1 MADYPDLKPAEATWG
16 WNGYLDA
23 IRHQFDEGVNTL
35 ASDVVDALQAL
46 AECPSDPA
54 LLAQYQSKLSEY
66 NIYRN
71 AQSNTVKV
79 YKDID
84 ASIVQNF
91 R

>member
-1 MADYPDLKPAEATWG
+1 MVDYPDLNPEQTQWD

-23 IRHQFDEGVNTL
+23 IRHQFDEGVETL
-35 ASDVVDALQAL
+35 ANDVVDALEAL
-46 AECPSDPA
+46 AACPSDPA

>member
-1 MADYPDLKPAEATWG
+1 MADHPDLKPKTSTWG
-16 WNGYLDA
+16 WNGYLDSVSYA
-23 IRHQFDEGVNTL
+23 FDTGVKTL
-35 ASDVVDALQAL
+35 GDDVVTALNAL
-46 AECPSDPA
+46 AACPSDPS

>member
-1 MADYPDLKPAEATWG
+1 MADYPDLAPKTPTWD

-23 IRHQFDEGVNTL
+23 VSYKFDTGVKTL
-35 ASDVVDALQAL
+35 GEDVVAALDALA
-46 AECPSDPA
+46 ACPSDPS